1 MSQVIPNHVL
11 RVGQTICLS
20 SKEEM
25 VQLGHGRNRP
35 GCLPVSSAG
44 CHYGGGSGDHWLR
57 DCSIIHSSDK
67 KVFRYDVQGK
77 GSVSHMSGHSG
88 PSYTGTPPGDSPTL
102 DISIDNLNQ
111 LILDLDPSFQPLGV
125 CKGGKTTRGQNDE
138 ASVRT
143 AGAQDAE
150 VKLISRG
157 TSSQDTL
164 STKSRS
170 VGLPIP
176 QRSPKER
183 SCSTSGSLIFSSSPT
198 GPSAS
203 PSPHCFRQAG
213 PCKSKECG
221 FGDPPLS
228 PMNLKGHRQRV
239 SEISLLSTSPG
250 SDTSYIL
257 GSSHSLLS
265 EDMDGPE
272 RRLGAA
278 SGSLYGSTG
287 SFANL
292 NSPYLRSPGP
302 QKTFSD
308 QGLESFASR
317 PQQPSISSFHHGRH
331 SFSPP
336 HLKGHSSSCPP
347 SVTSSLLDIPVVL
360 INGSPENDDLSCGR
374 PEEGRA
380 TKKTGVKS
388 PCKASSTSTLHGTS
402 PDGQPTMKFVMDTS
416 KYWFKPQITREQ
428 ADTLLKDKVPGSFIV
443 RDSTSYRGSFGLVMK
458 VHDDSPGG
466 EPLKHYLIESSA
478 RGVRIKGASEEP
490 FFGSLSALVYQH
502 AITTLALPCKLLIS
516 TSDFVINDEQS
527 QSSSGDQE
535 KKSATCNL
543 LYLNS
548 VNTEALTG
556 PVAVQKAVSCTFK
569 SDPLPTPTIVNFKV
583 SQNGITLTDV
593 QRRQFFR
600 KHFHVSTL
608 SFCGPD
614 PEDRKWQKNC
624 KSARIFGFV
633 GKSQDN
639 NSENL
644 CHLFAEYDSLQ
655 PASVAIDLVRGLL
668 AKAD

>member
-25 VQLGHGRNRP
+25 VQLGRGRNHP
-35 GCLPVSSAG
+35 GCLPVPPTG

-88 PSYTGTPPGDSPTL
+88 PSYTGTPPGESPTL

-143 AGAQDAE
+143 AGKFIAWCSLRAQMFCLSFVRGNMNNQSHIKVRPGIVSCSNIKCAPLSHLAEARDAE

-170 VGLPIP
+170 AGLPIP

-183 SCSTSGSLIFSSSPT
+183 SCSTSGSLIFSSSPS

-228 PMNLKGHRQRV
+228 PMNLKGYRQRV

-265 EDMDGPE
+265 EDMDGLE

-317 PQQPSISSFHHGRH
+317 PQQPSTSSFYHGRH

-360 INGSPENDDLSCGR
+360 VNGSPENDDLSCGR

-380 TKKTGVKS
+380 TKKAGVKS
-388 PCKASSTSTLHGTS
+388 PCKATSTSTLH
-402 PDGQPTMKFVMDTS
+402 DGQPTMKFVMDTS

-428 ADTLLKDKVPGSFIV
+428 GKCHCGASHCCFKRVTMKTCSCSSPPGPDDVPE
-443 RDSTSYRGSFGLVMK
+443 RATATSQQSEVPNIRRGSDMK
-458 VHDDSPGG
+458 GGHVRPAEGPVCAVKPMAMSRSHSAARFSVSNQPGG
-466 EPLKHYLIESSA
+466 VNRFRLHSSA
-478 RGVRIKGASEEP
+478 
-490 FFGSLSALVYQH
+490 
-502 AITTLALPCKLLIS
+502 
-516 TSDFVINDEQS
+516 
-527 QSSSGDQE
+527 
-535 KKSATCNL
+535 CNL

-624 KSARIFGFV
+624 KSAR
-633 GKSQDN
+633 
-639 NSENL
+639 
-644 CHLFAEYDSLQ
+644 
-655 PASVAIDLVRGLL
+655 
-668 AKAD
+668 